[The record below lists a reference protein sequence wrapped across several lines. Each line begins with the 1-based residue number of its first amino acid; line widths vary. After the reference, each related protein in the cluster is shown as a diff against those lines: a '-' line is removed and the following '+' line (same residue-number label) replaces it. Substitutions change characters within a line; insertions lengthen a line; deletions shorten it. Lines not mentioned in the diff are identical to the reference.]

1 MKCTMANFDI
11 IVDEI
16 LEEAGM
22 QVVKLTDKA
31 VDEAADLVKGRL
43 ENASPSGA
51 GSGGHLASKWKI
63 KKGAH
68 KRIITNTKKVKGKG
82 GTSVPLVNILEY
94 STKHGHPF
102 VDSTIAGC
110 ANDVRR
116 IFEENIDLK

>member
-16 LEEAGM
+16 LNEAGM
-22 QVVKLTDKA
+22 QVAKLTDKA
-31 VDEAADLVKGRL
+31 VDEAADLVKGKL
-43 ENASPSGA
+43 ESASPSGA

-63 KKGAH
+63 KKGTH
-68 KRIITNTKKVKGKG
+68 KRIITNTKKVRGKG

-94 STKHGHPF
+94 SAKHGHPF
-102 VDSTIAGC
+102 VDSTIADC

>member
-16 LEEAGM
+16 LNEAGM
-22 QVVKLTDKA
+22 QVAKLTDKA
-31 VDEAADLVKGRL
+31 VDEAADLVKGKL
-43 ENASPSGA
+43 ESASPSGA

-63 KKGAH
+63 NKGTH
-68 KRIITNTKKVKGKG
+68 KRIITNTKKVRGKG
-82 GTSVPLVNILEY
+82 GTTGPLVNILEY

-102 VDSTIAGC
+102 VDSTISDC

>member
-16 LEEAGM
+16 LNEAGM

-31 VDEAADLVKGRL
+31 VDEAADLVKEKL
-43 ENASPSGA
+43 ESASPSGA

-68 KRIITNTKKVKGKG
+68 KRIITNTKKVRGKG

-102 VDSTIAGC
+102 VDSTITGC
-110 ANDVRR
+110 ADDVRR
-116 IFEENIDLK
+116 IFEENINLK

>member
-11 IVDEI
+11 LVDEI

-31 VDEAADLVKGRL
+31 VDEAADLVKAKL

-68 KRIITNTKKVKGKG
+68 KRIITNTKKVRGKG

-102 VDSTIAGC
+102 VASTISGC

>member
-16 LEEAGM
+16 LNEAGM
-22 QVVKLTDKA
+22 QVAKLTDKA
-31 VDEAADLVKGRL
+31 VDEAADLVKGKL
-43 ENASPSGA
+43 ESASPSGA

-63 KKGAH
+63 KKGTH
-68 KRIITNTKKVKGKG
+68 KRIITNTKKVRGKG
-82 GTSVPLVNILEY
+82 GTTVPLVNILEY

-102 VDSTIAGC
+102 VDSTISDC

>member
-16 LEEAGM
+16 LNEAGM
-22 QVVKLTDKA
+22 QVAKLTDKA
-31 VDEAADLVKGRL
+31 VDEAADLVKAKL
-43 ENASPSGA
+43 ENASP
-51 GSGGHLASKWKI
+51 SGGHLASKWKI
-63 KKGAH
+63 KNGAH

-102 VDSTIAGC
+102 VDSTISGC

>member
-16 LEEAGM
+16 LNEAGM
-22 QVVKLTDKA
+22 QVAKLTDKA
-31 VDEAADLVKGRL
+31 VDEAADLVKGKL
-43 ENASPSGA
+43 ESASPSGA

-68 KRIITNTKKVKGKG
+68 KRIITNTKKVRGKG

-102 VDSTIAGC
+102 VDSTISDC

>member
-16 LEEAGM
+16 LSEAGM
-22 QVVKLTDKA
+22 QVAKLTDKA

-43 ENASPSGA
+43 ESASPSGA

-63 KKGAH
+63 KKGTH
-68 KRIITNTKKVKGKG
+68 KRIITNTKKVRGKG
-82 GTSVPLVNILEY
+82 GTTVPLVNILEY

-102 VDSTIAGC
+102 IDSTITDC

>member
-16 LEEAGM
+16 LNEAGM

-31 VDEAADLVKGRL
+31 VDEAADLVKEKL
-43 ENASPSGA
+43 ESASPSGA

-63 KKGAH
+63 KKGTH
-68 KRIITNTKKVKGKG
+68 KRIITNTKKVRGKG

-102 VDSTIAGC
+102 VDSTIADC

>member
-16 LEEAGM
+16 LNEAGM
-22 QVVKLTDKA
+22 QVAKLTDKA
-31 VDEAADLVKGRL
+31 VDEAADLVKAKL

-51 GSGGHLASKWKI
+51 GSGGHLAAKWKI

-102 VDSTIAGC
+102 VDSTISRC

>member
-16 LEEAGM
+16 LNEAGM
-22 QVVKLTDKA
+22 QVAKLTDKA
-31 VDEAADLVKGRL
+31 VDEAADLVKGKL
-43 ENASPSGA
+43 ESASPSGA

-63 KKGAH
+63 NKGTH
-68 KRIITNTKKVKGKG
+68 KRIITNTKKVRGKG
-82 GTSVPLVNILEY
+82 GTTVPLVNILEY

-102 VDSTIAGC
+102 VDSTISDC